1 MTRNSSPLARAFFG
15 AGLALAALGAPAT
28 AQESRVWLNDASH
41 CEIFRAL
48 NDVVPAGCVG
58 PETGRTRG
66 WSQTRRIRV
75 HGQTPNT
82 LPMPPAAA
90 RAEAYDANPPP
101 AYAAA
106 PASAP
111 ASAASPDAPASSP
124 ATEKSIN
131 ARIQFEFDSFRLT
144 AEAREALDRLAAV
157 LQDELMASKVVQ
169 IEGHADATGP
179 DGYNL
184 TLSQQRA
191 RAVREY
197 LVDRHSIPPER
208 LLLVGKGE
216 REPYDASHPTAG
228 VNRRVVFSNLTG

>member
-1 MTRNSSPLARAFFG
+1 MTRNSKHFAWGLFG

-28 AQESRVWLNDASH
+28 AQESPVWLNDASH

-58 PETGRTRG
+58 SETARTRG

-75 HGQTPNT
+75 HGQTPKT
-82 LPMPPAAA
+82 LPIQPPAAH
-90 RAEAYDANPPP
+90 AEAYDANPAP
-101 AYAAA
+101 AYYAA
-106 PASAP
+106 PESAP
-111 ASAASPDAPASSP
+111 ASAALPDAPASNP

-144 AEAREALDRLAAV
+144 ADAREALDRLAAV
-157 LQDELMASKVVQ
+157 LRDELMASEVVQ

-197 LVDRHSIPPER
+197 LVDQHGISPER
-208 LLLVGKGE
+208 LPFVGRGE
-216 REPYDASHPTAG
+216 REPYDAYNPAAG